1 MKFAH
6 LADVH
11 IGGWREEELKNLTIE
26 SFRKAIEICINEN
39 VGFVLI
45 CGDLFN
51 TSLPQIDLIK
61 ETASILNKLRENDI
75 DVYIIPG
82 SHDFSP
88 SGKTMLDVLE
98 EAGLVKNVM
107 KFKDDKLMFTPDKT
121 GVKLTGIYGRRAGL
135 ESLEYDNLEKKHL
148 EEEKGFKIF
157 LFHTTLDEFKPE
169 EFEKIQGQS
178 YLSLPKNFDYYA
190 GGHVHYLFDKTIEGY
205 GKIVYP
211 GPLFPN
217 NFKELEE
224 LKFGRFC
231 IVDDNLNLRRIEIKL
246 KQVESFTVDIN
257 DLSANEAETKIIRE
271 LGNKELKDKIVTLR
285 VFGELSS
292 GKISDINF
300 KNIIDDIDCYL
311 VLKNI
316 NKLTTKEF
324 KDVEVKGESVEEIE
338 EILVSDVMDDV
349 KEVKDSDKLTFGLM
363 KVLMEEKHEGEKV
376 VDYEK
381 RVLINCYKILEN
393 EGK

>member
-363 KVLMEEKHEGEKV
+363 KFLMEEKHEGEKV

>member
-11 IGGWREEELKNLTIE
+11 IGGWREEELKKLTIE

-51 TSLPQIDLIK
+51 TSLPQIELIK

-107 KFKDDKLMFTPDKT
+107 KFKDDKLMFTLDKT
-121 GVKLTGIYGRRAGL
+121 GVKLAGIYGRRAGL
-135 ESLEYDNLEKKHL
+135 ESLDYNNLEKKHL

-169 EFEKIQGQS
+169 EFEKVQGQS
-178 YLSLPKNFDYYA
+178 YLTLPKNFNYYA
-190 GGHVHYLFDKTIEGY
+190 GGHVHYLFDKNVEGY

-246 KQVESFTVDIN
+246 KEVESFNIN
-257 DLSANEAETKIIRE
+257 VNGLNPNEAETKIIRE
-271 LGNKELKDKIVTLR
+271 LSGKELKDKIVTLR

-300 KNIIDDIDCYL
+300 KKIIDDLDCYI

-316 NKLTTKEF
+316 SKLTTKEF

-338 EILVSDVMDDV
+338 EILVSNVMDDV
-349 KEVKDSDKLTFGLM
+349 KEVKDADKLTLGLM

-376 VDYEK
+376 ADYEK

-393 EGK
+393 ENK

>member
-26 SFRKAIEICINEN
+26 SFRKAIDICIKEN

-107 KFKDDKLMFTPDKT
+107 KFKDNQLIFTLDKT
-121 GVKLTGIYGRRAGL
+121 GVKLTGMYGRRAGL
-135 ESLEYDNLEKKHL
+135 ENIEYNNLEKKHL
-148 EEEKGFKIF
+148 EDEKGFKIF
-157 LFHTTLDEFKPE
+157 LFHTTLEEFKPE
-169 EFEKIQGQS
+169 GHEKVQGQT
-178 YLSLPKNFDYYA
+178 YLSLPKRFNYYA
-190 GGHVHYLFDKTIEGY
+190 GGHVHYLFDRDIENY

-224 LKFGRFC
+224 LKCGSFC
-231 IVDDNLNLRRIEIKL
+231 IVDDNLNLKRIEIKL
-246 KQVESFTVDIN
+246 KEVTSFNIDVDG
-257 DLSANEAETKIIRE
+257 LRSEEAENMVIKE
-271 LGNKELKDKIVTLR
+271 LEKNDLKDKIVTLR
-285 VFGELSS
+285 VFGELCS

-300 KNIIDDIDCYL
+300 KKIIDNTNSFI

-324 KDVEVKGESVEEIE
+324 KEVQVKGKNVEEIE
-338 EILVSDVMDDV
+338 SILVNEVMNDINDI
-349 KEVKDSDKLTFGLM
+349 KDAEKLTLELM
-363 KVLMEEKHEGEKV
+363 NVLMDEKHEGEKV
-376 VDYEK
+376 MDYEK
-381 RVLINCYKILEN
+381 RILVNAYKILANEN
-393 EGK
+393 K

>member
-1 MKFAH
+1 MKFGH

-45 CGDLFN
+45 SGDLFN

-61 ETASILNKLRENDI
+61 ETASILNRLRENDI

-107 KFKDDKLMFTPDKT
+107 KFKDDKLMFTLDKT

-135 ESLEYDNLEKKHL
+135 ESLEYNTLEKKHL

-169 EFEKIQGQS
+169 ELEKVQGQS
-178 YLSLPKNFDYYA
+178 YLSLPKNFNYYA
-190 GGHVHYLFDKTIEGY
+190 GGHVHYLFDKNVEGY

-231 IVDDNLNLRRIEIKL
+231 IVDDNLNLKRIEVKL
-246 KQVESFTVDIN
+246 KEVESFNIDVNGLNT
-257 DLSANEAETKIIRE
+257 NETETKIIRE
-271 LGNKELKDKIVTLR
+271 LSDKELKDKIVTLR
-285 VFGELSS
+285 VFGEISS

-300 KNIIDDIDCYL
+300 KKIIDDLDCYI

-316 NKLTTKEF
+316 SKLTTKEF
-324 KDVEVKGESVEEIE
+324 KNVEVMGESVEEIE
-338 EILVSDVMDDV
+338 GILVSNVMDDV
-349 KEVKDSDKLTFGLM
+349 KEVKAADKLTLVLM

-376 VDYEK
+376 SDYEK

-393 EGK
+393 EN

>member
-26 SFRKAIEICINEN
+26 SFRKAIDICIKEN

-45 CGDLFN
+45 SGDLFN

-61 ETASILNKLRENDI
+61 ETASVLNKLRENDI

-98 EAGLVKNVM
+98 EAGLAKNVM
-107 KFKDDKLMFTPDKT
+107 KFKEGKLIFTIDKT

-169 EFEKIQGQS
+169 EFEKVQGQS
-178 YLSLPKNFDYYA
+178 YLSLPKNFNYYA
-190 GGHVHYLFDKTIEGY
+190 GGHVHYLFDKKIEGY

-224 LKFGRFC
+224 LKCGRFC
-231 IVDDNLNLRRIEIKL
+231 IVDDNLNLKRIEIKL
-246 KQVESFTVDIN
+246 KQVESFNIDVN
-257 DLSANEAETKIIRE
+257 ELNANEAETKIIRE
-271 LGNKELKDKIVTLR
+271 LFDKDLKDKIVTLR

-300 KNIIDDIDCYL
+300 KKMIDDLDCYI

-316 NKLTTKEF
+316 SKLTTKEF

-338 EILVSDVMDDV
+338 EILINNVMDEV
-349 KEVKDSDKLTFGLM
+349 KEVKDADKVTLGLM

-376 VDYEK
+376 NDYEK
-381 RVLINCYKILEN
+381 RILTNSYKILEN
-393 EGK
+393 ETK

>member
-178 YLSLPKNFDYYA
+178 YLSLPKNFNYYA
-190 GGHVHYLFDKTIEGY
+190 GGHVHYLFDKTVEGY

-246 KQVESFTVDIN
+246 KEVESFTVDIN

-363 KVLMEEKHEGEKV
+363 KFLMEEKHEGEKV